1 MSHFKFFILFLF
13 ALRMGNQKQKTIEP
27 EEECVEINDVSITSP
42 TGISISETPTQRYVT
57 RAL

>member
-1 MSHFKFFILFLF
+1 
-13 ALRMGNQKQKTIEP
+13 MGNQKQKTIEP